1 MKKITLLAIAALMT
15 LSIGNLSAQIR
26 SDYRQKVMN
35 WTRTASRIDNRFFT
49 LYTDEAKRIA
59 DNLVLYQLDSGAW
72 PKNIYFPGEIT
83 AEQHKKISESKKHL
97 ENGTIDNGSTTTEII
112 YLSKVYNVTREKK
125 YKQAALKGIKYLLK
139 AQYKNGG
146 WPQFYPNA
154 KGYARHITY
163 NDNAMI
169 NVMKLLRDI
178 YECEPLYWYVPQELR
193 EKAKTAFDKGVECIL
208 ATQVIQ
214 DGKPTVWCAQHDFE
228 SLAPVKAR
236 AYELPSLSGQESDNI
251 VLLLMDI
258 PNPSPEIIAAV
269 ENAIAWFE
277 KSKIEGIRLEYYRNA
292 EGKRD
297 YRVVSCEKCPPMWAR
312 FYDLD
317 SNRPFFS
324 DRDGIKKYD
333 ISQIGHERRTG
344 YSWYNRDGSTVLSRY
359 KMWKRELDGKSGRP
373 EGRAVNRYGNSRM

>member
-1 MKKITLLAIAALMT
+1 MKKITLLAIIVLMT
-15 LSIGNLSAQIR
+15 LPIGGLSAQIR
-26 SDYRQKVMN
+26 SDYRQKIMS

-83 AEQHKKISESKKHL
+83 DEQRKEIANNKKRLGS
-97 ENGTIDNGSTTTEII
+97 GTIDNGSTTTEII

-125 YKQAALKGIKYLLK
+125 YKQAALKGIKYILK
-139 AQYKNGG
+139 AQYENGG

-193 EKAKTAFDKGVECIL
+193 EKAKIAFDKGVKCIL

-214 DGKPTVWCAQHDFE
+214 NGKPTVWCAQHDFE

-258 PNPSPEIIAAV
+258 PNPSPEIITAV

-292 EGKRD
+292 EGQRD
-297 YRVVSCEKCPPMWAR
+297 YRVVPCENCPPMWAR

-317 SNRPFFS
+317 TNRPFFS

-359 KMWKRELDGKSGRP
+359 KMWKRELDGKNGRP
-373 EGRAVNRYGNSRM
+373 EGRSANRYGNPRM

>member
-1 MKKITLLAIAALMT
+1 MKKITLLAITALMT

-83 AEQHKKISESKKHL
+83 AEQHKKITESKKHL

-236 AYELPSLSGQESDNI
+236 AYELPSLS
-251 VLLLMDI
+251 
-258 PNPSPEIIAAV
+258 
-269 ENAIAWFE
+269 
-277 KSKIEGIRLEYYRNA
+277 
-292 EGKRD
+292 
-297 YRVVSCEKCPPMWAR
+297 
-312 FYDLD
+312 
-317 SNRPFFS
+317 
-324 DRDGIKKYD
+324 
-333 ISQIGHERRTG
+333 
-344 YSWYNRDGSTVLSRY
+344 
-359 KMWKRELDGKSGRP
+359 
-373 EGRAVNRYGNSRM
+373 

>member
-1 MKKITLLAIAALMT
+1 MKKITLLAIIVLMT
-15 LSIGNLSAQIR
+15 LPIGGLSAQIR
-26 SDYRQKVMN
+26 SDYRQKVMS

-83 AEQHKKISESKKHL
+83 DEQRKEIANNKKRLGS
-97 ENGTIDNGSTTTEII
+97 GTIDNGSTTTEII
-112 YLSKVYNVTREKK
+112 YLSKVYNVTHEKK
-125 YKQAALKGIKYLLK
+125 YKQAALKGIKYILK
-139 AQYKNGG
+139 AQYENGG

-193 EKAKTAFDKGVECIL
+193 KKAKIAFDKGVECIL

-258 PNPSPEIIAAV
+258 PNPSPEIITAV

-292 EGKRD
+292 EGQRD
-297 YRVVSCEKCPPMWAR
+297 YRVVPCENCPPMWAR

-317 SNRPFFS
+317 TNRPFFS

-359 KMWKRELDGKSGRP
+359 KMWKRELDGKNGRP
-373 EGRAVNRYGNSRM
+373 EGRAGNRYKTSRM

>member
-1 MKKITLLAIAALMT
+1 MKKITLLAIIVLTT
-15 LSIGNLSAQIR
+15 LPIGGLSAQIR
-26 SDYRQKVMN
+26 SDYRQKVMS

-59 DNLVLYQLDSGAW
+59 DNLVLYQFNSGAW

-83 AEQHKKISESKKHL
+83 DEQRKEIANNKKRLGS
-97 ENGTIDNGSTTTEII
+97 GTIDNGSTTTEII

-125 YKQAALKGIKYLLK
+125 YKQAALKGIKYILK
-139 AQYKNGG
+139 AQYENGG

-193 EKAKTAFDKGVECIL
+193 KKAKIAFDKGVECIL
-208 ATQVIQ
+208 ATQVMQ

-258 PNPSPEIIAAV
+258 PNPSPEIITAV

-292 EGKRD
+292 EGQRD
-297 YRVVSCEKCPPMWAR
+297 YRIVPCENCPPMWAR

-317 SNRPFFS
+317 TNRPFFS

-359 KMWKRELDGKSGRP
+359 KMWKRELDGKNGRP
-373 EGRAVNRYGNSRM
+373 ENRYKTSRM